1 MKKANI
7 TIAYD
12 AEKLSALKLYLG
24 QKNLSVEA
32 ELIAAADNLYV
43 KTVPANVRDF
53 IELQAGNAKANER
66 KKKEAKPQKEASEEN
81 WGECD

>member
-32 ELIAAADNLYV
+32 ELVAATDNLYI

-53 IELQAGNAKANER
+53 IELQAGNVKPNER
-66 KKKEAKPQKEASEEN
+66 KKREAKPQEEVPEEN

>member
-32 ELIAAADNLYV
+32 ELVAATDNLYI
-43 KTVPANVRDF
+43 KTVPSNVRDF
-53 IELQAGNAKANER
+53 IELQAGNVKQSER
-66 KKKEAKPQKEASEEN
+66 KKKEAKPQEEVPEEN

>member
-7 TIAYD
+7 TISYD

-32 ELIAAADNLYV
+32 ELVAATDNLYI

-53 IELQAGNAKANER
+53 IELQAGNVKPNER
-66 KKKEAKPQKEASEEN
+66 KKREAKPQEEVPKEN

>member
-24 QKNLSVEA
+24 QKNLYVEA
-32 ELIAAADNLYV
+32 ELVAATDNLYI
-43 KTVPANVRDF
+43 KTVPANVRNF
-53 IELQAGNAKANER
+53 IELQAGNAKSNER
-66 KKKEAKPQKEASEEN
+66 KKKETKPQEEVPEEN

>member
-24 QKNLSVEA
+24 QKNLPVEA
-32 ELIAAADNLYV
+32 ELVAATDNLYI

-53 IELQAGNAKANER
+53 IELQAGSGKQNER
-66 KKKEAKPQKEASEEN
+66 KKKESKPMEEVPEEN
-81 WGECD
+81 WGVCD

>member
-32 ELIAAADNLYV
+32 ELVAAADSLYI

-53 IELQAGNAKANER
+53 IELQAGTVKQSER
-66 KKKEAKPQKEASEEN
+66 KKKETKPQEEVPEEN

>member
-7 TIAYD
+7 TIVYD

-32 ELIAAADNLYV
+32 ELIAATDNLYI

-53 IELQAGNAKANER
+53 IELQAGNAKPNER
-66 KKKEAKPQKEASEEN
+66 KKKEAKPQEEVPEEN

>member
-32 ELIAAADNLYV
+32 ELVAATDNLYI

-53 IELQAGNAKANER
+53 IELQAGNVKPNER
-66 KKKEAKPQKEASEEN
+66 KKKEAKPQEEVPEEN

>member
-32 ELIAAADNLYV
+32 ELVAATDTLYI

-66 KKKEAKPQKEASEEN
+66 KKKETKPQEEVPEEN

>member
-32 ELIAAADNLYV
+32 ELVAATDTLYI

-66 KKKEAKPQKEASEEN
+66 KKKETKPQEETVEEN

>member
-7 TIAYD
+7 TVAYD

-32 ELIAAADNLYV
+32 ELVAATDNLYI

-66 KKKEAKPQKEASEEN
+66 KKKETKLQEEVPEEN

>member
-32 ELIAAADNLYV
+32 ELVAATDNLYI
-43 KTVPANVRDF
+43 KTVPSNVRDF
-53 IELQAGNAKANER
+53 IELQAGNVKQSER
-66 KKKEAKPQKEASEEN
+66 KKKEAKPQEEVPDEN

>member
-7 TIAYD
+7 TIIYD

-32 ELIAAADNLYV
+32 ELVAATDNLYI

-53 IELQAGNAKANER
+53 IELQVGNVKQSER
-66 KKKEAKPQKEASEEN
+66 KKKETNPQEEVPVEN

>member
-12 AEKLSALKLYLG
+12 TEKLSALKLYLG

-32 ELIAAADNLYV
+32 ELVAATDTLYI
-43 KTVPANVRDF
+43 KTVPTNVRDF
-53 IELQAGNAKANER
+53 IELQAGNVKQSER
-66 KKKEAKPQKEASEEN
+66 KKKETKPQEEVPEEN

>member
-32 ELIAAADNLYV
+32 ELVAATDNLYI

-53 IELQAGNAKANER
+53 IELQAGNAKPNER
-66 KKKEAKPQKEASEEN
+66 KKKETKPQEEVPEEN

>member
-24 QKNLSVEA
+24 QKNLYVEA
-32 ELIAAADNLYV
+32 ELVAATDNLYI

-53 IELQAGNAKANER
+53 IELQAGNVKPNER
-66 KKKEAKPQKEASEEN
+66 KKKEAKPQEEVPEEN

>member
-7 TIAYD
+7 TISYD

-24 QKNLSVEA
+24 QKNLFVEA
-32 ELIAAADNLYV
+32 ELVAATDTLYI

-53 IELQAGNAKANER
+53 IELQAGNVKQSER
-66 KKKEAKPQKEASEEN
+66 KKKETNPQEEVPVEN

>member
-32 ELIAAADNLYV
+32 ELVAATDNLYV

-53 IELQAGNAKANER
+53 IELQAGTVKQSER
-66 KKKEAKPQKEASEEN
+66 KKKETKPQEEATEEN

>member
-24 QKNLSVEA
+24 QKNLFVEA
-32 ELIAAADNLYV
+32 ELVAATDTLYI

-53 IELQAGNAKANER
+53 IELQAGNVKQSER
-66 KKKEAKPQKEASEEN
+66 KKKEPKPQEEAPAEN
-81 WGECD
+81 RGECD

>member
-32 ELIAAADNLYV
+32 ELVAATDNLYI

-53 IELQAGNAKANER
+53 IELQAGNAKLNER
-66 KKKEAKPQKEASEEN
+66 KKKEAKPQEEAEEEN

>member
-7 TIAYD
+7 TISYD

-32 ELIAAADNLYV
+32 ELVTATDSLYIKV
-43 KTVPANVRDF
+43 VPSNVRDF
-53 IELQAGNAKANER
+53 IELQAGTVKPNER
-66 KKKEAKPQKEASEEN
+66 KKKLKPQGEVPAEN
-81 WGECD
+81 RGECD

>member
-7 TIAYD
+7 TIVYD

-24 QKNLSVEA
+24 QKNLFVET
-32 ELIAAADNLYV
+32 ELIAATDNLYV

-53 IELQAGNAKANER
+53 IELQAGNVKPNER
-66 KKKEAKPQKEASEEN
+66 KKREAKPQEEVPEEN

>member
-32 ELIAAADNLYV
+32 ELVAATDNLYI
-43 KTVPANVRDF
+43 KTVPANVRNF
-53 IELQAGNAKANER
+53 IELQAGNAKSNER
-66 KKKEAKPQKEASEEN
+66 KKKETKPQEEVPEEN

>member
-32 ELIAAADNLYV
+32 ELVAATDNLYI

-53 IELQAGNAKANER
+53 IELQAGNVKQSER
-66 KKKEAKPQKEASEEN
+66 KKKEMKPQEEVPEEN

>member
-32 ELIAAADNLYV
+32 ELVAATDNLYV

-53 IELQAGNAKANER
+53 IELQAGNVKPNER
-66 KKKEAKPQKEASEEN
+66 KKKEAKPQEEVPEEN

>member
-24 QKNLSVEA
+24 QKNMSVEA
-32 ELIAAADNLYV
+32 ELVAATDTLYI

-66 KKKEAKPQKEASEEN
+66 KKKETKPQEEVPEEN

>member
-32 ELIAAADNLYV
+32 ELVAATDNLYI

-53 IELQAGNAKANER
+53 IELQAGNAKSNER
-66 KKKEAKPQKEASEEN
+66 KKKESKPMEEVPEEN

>member
-32 ELIAAADNLYV
+32 ELVAATNTLYI

-53 IELQAGNAKANER
+53 IELQVGNVKPNER
-66 KKKEAKPQKEASEEN
+66 KKREAKPQEEVPEEN

>member
-32 ELIAAADNLYV
+32 ELVAATDNLYI

-53 IELQAGNAKANER
+53 IELQAGNVKQSER
-66 KKKEAKPQKEASEEN
+66 KKKETKPQEKVPEEN

>member
-32 ELIAAADNLYV
+32 ELVAATDNLYI

-66 KKKEAKPQKEASEEN
+66 KKKEMKSQEETTEEN

>member
-32 ELIAAADNLYV
+32 ELVAATDTLYI

-53 IELQAGNAKANER
+53 IELQAGNAKLNER
-66 KKKEAKPQKEASEEN
+66 KKKEAKPQEEAAEEN

>member
-32 ELIAAADNLYV
+32 ELIAATDNLYI

-53 IELQAGNAKANER
+53 IELQAGNAKPNER
-66 KKKEAKPQKEASEEN
+66 KKKEAKPQEEVPEEN

>member
-12 AEKLSALKLYLG
+12 TEKLSALKLYLG

-32 ELIAAADNLYV
+32 ELVTATDTLYI

-53 IELQAGNAKANER
+53 IELQAGNAKPDER
-66 KKKEAKPQKEASEEN
+66 KKKEAKPQEKVPEEN